1 MQSIRRFV
9 KIIDLSLVFLLCTII
24 IIGNIS
30 AQESTKFEWGF
41 EGQISATTDS
51 KGVFVNFGGPG
62 LKLKT
67 KFINVSL
74 NMMPSLRFQED
85 GTKPFVTPILG
96 GGPQLYFLKKKKLI
110 LSFPAYYYSST
121 QKWVFTTGLGY
132 VITTSK

>member
-1 MQSIRRFV
+1 MQSIRTFV
-9 KIIDLSLVFLLCTII
+9 KIIDLSLVFLLCTI

-67 KFINVSL
+67 KFINVSF

-85 GTKPFVTPILG
+85 GAKPFVTPILG
-96 GGPQLYFLKKKKLI
+96 GGPQLNFLKKKKLI

>member
-1 MQSIRRFV
+1 MQSIRTFV

-24 IIGNIS
+24 IGNIS
-30 AQESTKFEWGF
+30 AQESTKFEWAF
-41 EGQISATTDS
+41 DGQISATTDS